1 MIARRVFIALLTLS
15 AVAACAPT
23 PSAVTGTVSY
33 RERLVVPADSVV
45 VVRLEDVTRG
55 TGYPTVVSEQ
65 RIVPVSNQPVRFS
78 LPYSPADIDPHG
90 TYVVNAWIEEG
101 GRILFRNAS
110 LNQVLT
116 KTAPRSNV
124 HVELEQVVATMPAPP
139 GTTTTTVVPSS
150 GGTVIVQPN
159 TGTTIAP
166 APATTTTTTS
176 PPASVVI
183 PPAR

>member
-1 MIARRVFIALLTLS
+1 MIARRVFITLLAMS

-23 PSAVTGTVSY
+23 RSAVTGTVSY

-45 VVRLEDVTRG
+45 VVRLENVTRG
-55 TGYPTVVSEQ
+55 AAYPVVISEQ
-65 RIVPVSNQPVRFS
+65 RIVPISNTPVRFS
-78 LPYSPADIDPHG
+78 LPYSPTDIDPHA

-101 GRILFRNAS
+101 GRILFRNAT

-116 KTAPRSNV
+116 KTAPSQNI
-124 HVELEQVVATMPAPP
+124 HVELEQVVATTPAPP

-150 GGTVIVQPN
+150 GGSVIVQPN
-159 TGTTIAP
+159 TGATVAP
-166 APATTTTTTS
+166 PPATTTTTN
-176 PPASVVI
+176 PPGTVVI